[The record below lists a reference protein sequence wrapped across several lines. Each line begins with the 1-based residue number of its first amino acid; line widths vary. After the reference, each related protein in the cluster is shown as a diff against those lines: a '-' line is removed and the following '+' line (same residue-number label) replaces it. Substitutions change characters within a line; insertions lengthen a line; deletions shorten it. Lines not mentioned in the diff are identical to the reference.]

1 MNSGVIF
8 FVFLLLLGIFLLIL
22 AAIRNW
28 WHRPVTDRLEK
39 ILQRLSETKA
49 P

>member
-1 MNSGVIF
+1 MNTGVAF
-8 FVFLLLLGIFLLIL
+8 FTLLLLLGIFLLVL

-28 WHRPVTDRLEK
+28 WHRPITERLDK
-39 ILQRLSETKA
+39 ILQKLSEPKT